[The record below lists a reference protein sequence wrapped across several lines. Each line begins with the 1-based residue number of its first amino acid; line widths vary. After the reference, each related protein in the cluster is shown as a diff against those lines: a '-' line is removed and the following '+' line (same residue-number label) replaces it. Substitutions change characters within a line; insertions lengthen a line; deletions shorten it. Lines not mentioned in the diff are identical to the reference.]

1 MRRFDFRNK
10 RQERLRIE
18 RRPLQMHVFEHIARN
33 AELLVGIDDGKRQF
47 PTELRDVFAKY
58 PNAERVKRRQMA
70 LACAVFTDE
79 ARNALAELA
88 SRFIGKTHGD
98 DFLWRDLAYV
108 DEISYAMRNNARF
121 AAPSTG

>member
-1 MRRFDFRNK
+1 
-10 RQERLRIE
+10 
-18 RRPLQMHVFEHIARN
+18 
-33 AELLVGIDDGKRQF
+33 
-47 PTELRDVFAKY
+47 
-58 PNAERVKRRQMA
+58 MA